1 MRAGLGSAPTKG
13 PGSAAPRP
21 SPLEKGAVAAKG
33 GDWGFL
39 VSCRG
44 HGERRRKK
52 PSVTASPCRLPF
64 QGRFFETPPNRWRA
78 APRTP
83 GHRSNAKTSA
93 PHPQLPSQRRK
104 SRSPPYRHAR
114 WDVPGQAHPAEAEA
128 GVLHPGQAP
137 VGRKGERPAIRSPRA
152 GSNRQTPDMGPPSP
166 VMRVF
171 RGAGHMCFRRE
182 RQRRRKY
189 IRPVPRNASLLTFSA
204 GRKYLPAGEI
214 FLNPPTTQFWDRG
227 SAPMTPWGRSP
238 HTPGQPN

>member
-1 MRAGLGSAPTKG
+1 MARSAEDARASVKRENLRPAPPAPVPAQEAPLPTLPPCPVGCARAG
-13 PGSAAPRP
+13 APR
-21 SPLEKGAVAAKG
+21 EG
-33 GDWGFL
+33 GRPRFL
-39 VSCRG
+39 
-44 HGERRRKK
+44 
-52 PSVTASPCRLPF
+52 
-64 QGRFFETPPNRWRA
+64 
-78 APRTP
+78 
-83 GHRSNAKTSA
+83 
-93 PHPQLPSQRRK
+93 
-104 SRSPPYRHAR
+104 
-114 WDVPGQAHPAEAEA
+114 
-128 GVLHPGQAP
+128 PGQAP
-137 VGRKGERPAIRSPRA
+137 VGRKGERPATRSPRA

-204 GRKYLPAGEI
+204 RRKYLPAGEI